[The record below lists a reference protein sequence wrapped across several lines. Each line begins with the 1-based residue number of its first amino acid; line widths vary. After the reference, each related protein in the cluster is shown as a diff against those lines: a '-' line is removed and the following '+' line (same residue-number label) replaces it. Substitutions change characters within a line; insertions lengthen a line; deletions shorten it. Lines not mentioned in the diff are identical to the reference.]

1 MLREKAAL
9 RQAIETLQQLELVRR
24 RIEKLEKH
32 LMLGLVHVR
41 MIQRELGFEQKARRG
56 KA

>member
-41 MIQRELGFEQKARRG
+41 MIQRELGFEQKAR
-56 KA
+56 